1 MKKPQPKHIVM
12 AALFA
17 ACALVLVFTHHD
29 DDELV
34 EATPR
39 PAQPASRKPRRAAPM
54 PNAAPRLRPAPSRS
68 PRSARAPN
76 VATPAPTRCSTR

>member
-29 DDELV
+29 ADDELV

-54 PNAAPRLRPAPSRS
+54 PNAAPSRS
-68 PRSARAPN
+68 PRSARAPSA
-76 VATPAPTRCSTR
+76 ATPAPTRCSTR